1 MTNKLI
7 KHHSYIDQLKNY
19 IDSDFVKVYI
29 GIRRSGKTSL
39 MHNIIDEL
47 KSMGV
52 KDENIIFIS
61 LESREYANIDNSEQL
76 NEIVYNKTENI
87 KGKIY
92 LFFDEIQQVKEW
104 EKSINSYRVSLDSD
118 IYITGSNSK
127 LLSGELATLLTG
139 RYLTINVYPF
149 SFKEF
154 LQYKNEIERVELT
167 KDTINKLYDE
177 YFNFG
182 GMPGILSLGSDEFKK
197 IALKDI
203 YNSILFEDIVS
214 RFKINNIDLL
224 QRFVRYIISSTGEI
238 FSSKSITNYLK
249 SNNIYTSQ
257 DTLLKYKEYLNQSF
271 FISKCKIFELK
282 GKKEMKILGKYYLT
296 DHGFHHALIEDNI
309 LKVTKIL
316 ENIVYVEL
324 LRRGYTVHVGR
335 NTDNTEVDFVCEK
348 YGKYKYIQVSYRL
361 TSEKTLNREISPLL
375 RIHDKYESIL
385 ITTEKHDFSK
395 EGVKHLNIIDFLCDD
410 SYNNIL
416 IMISKYQFL
425 ILIPFL

>member
-1 MTNKLI
+1 MVDKLI
-7 KHHSYIDQLKNY
+7 KRDAYVNKLKDYVNT
-19 IDSDFVKVYI
+19 DFVKVYI

-47 KSMGV
+47 KLMGV

-61 LESREYANIDNSEQL
+61 FESREYSYIDNTQQL
-76 NEIVYNKTENI
+76 DEIIFNKTENI
-87 KGKIY
+87 EGKAY
-92 LFFDEIQQVKEW
+92 LFFDEIQQVKGW
-104 EKSINSYRVSLDSD
+104 EKSINTYRVSIDCD
-118 IYITGSNSK
+118 IYVTGSNSK

-154 LQYKNEIERVELT
+154 LHYKKEIGGIELT
-167 KDTINKLYDE
+167 KDTINKLYDD

-182 GMPGILSLGSDEFKK
+182 GMPGILSLGSDEFRNL
-197 IALKDI
+197 ALKDI
-203 YNSILFEDIVS
+203 FNSILFEDVVS

-224 QRFVRYIISSTGEI
+224 QRFSRYMVSSTGEI
-238 FSSKSITNYLK
+238 FSSQSIKNYLK

-257 DTLLKYKEYLNQSF
+257 DTLLKYNEYLKQSF
-271 FISKCKIFELK
+271 FISKCKCFELK

-324 LRRGYTVHVGR
+324 LRRGYKVNVGR
-335 NTDNTEVDFVCEK
+335 NPDNTEVDFVCEK
-348 YGKYKYIQVSYRL
+348 SGKYKYVQVSYRL
-361 TSEKTLNREISPLL
+361 TNEKTLNREITPLL
-375 RIHDKYESIL
+375 RIPDKYESIL
-385 ITTEKHDFSK
+385 ITTENHDFSK
-395 EGVKHLNIIDFLCDD
+395 DGVKHLNIIDFLLGDE
-410 SYNNIL
+410 L
-416 IMISKYQFL
+416 
-425 ILIPFL
+425 

>member
-1 MTNKLI
+1 MEDKLI
-7 KHHSYIDQLKNY
+7 KRDAYVNKLKDYVNT
-19 IDSDFVKVYI
+19 DFVKVYI

-47 KSMGV
+47 KLMGV

-61 LESREYANIDNSEQL
+61 FESREYSYIDNTQQL
-76 NEIVYNKTENI
+76 DEIIFNKTENI
-87 KGKIY
+87 EGKAY
-92 LFFDEIQQVKEW
+92 LFFDEIQQVKGW
-104 EKSINSYRVSLDSD
+104 EKSINTYRVSIDCD

-154 LQYKNEIERVELT
+154 LQYKNEIEGIKLT
-167 KDTINKLYDE
+167 KHTINKLYDD

-182 GMPGILSLGSDEFKK
+182 GMPGILSLGSDEFRNL
-197 IALKDI
+197 ALKDI
-203 YNSILFEDIVS
+203 FNSILFEDVVS

-224 QRFVRYIISSTGEI
+224 QRFSRYMISSTGEI
-238 FSSKSITNYLK
+238 FSSKSIKNYLK
-249 SNNIYTSQ
+249 SNNIHTSQ
-257 DTLLKYKEYLNQSF
+257 DTLLKYNEYLKQSF
-271 FISKCKIFELK
+271 FISKCKCFELK

-324 LRRGYTVHVGR
+324 LRRGYKVNVGR
-335 NTDNTEVDFVCEK
+335 NPDNTEVDFVCEK
-348 YGKYKYIQVSYRL
+348 SGKYKYVQVSYRL
-361 TSEKTLNREISPLL
+361 TNEKTLNREINPLL
-375 RIHDKYESIL
+375 KIPDKYESIL
-385 ITTEKHDFSK
+385 ITTEDHDFSK
-395 EGVKHLNIIDFLCDD
+395 DGVKHLNIIDFLLGD
-410 SYNNIL
+410 
-416 IMISKYQFL
+416 F
-425 ILIPFL
+425 

>member
-1 MTNKLI
+1 MANNLI
-7 KHHSYIDQLKNY
+7 RRGAYVDQLKDY
-19 IDSDFVKVYI
+19 IGSDFVKVYM

-39 MHNIIDEL
+39 MHNIIDEI

-61 LESREYANIDNSEQL
+61 LESGEFNQINTCEKLD
-76 NEIVYNKTENI
+76 EIVYSKTENLE
-87 KGKIY
+87 GKIY
-92 LFFDEIQQVKEW
+92 LFFDEIQEVKGW

-127 LLSGELATLLTG
+127 LLSGELATLMTG

-154 LQYKNEIERVELT
+154 LQYKKEIEGVEINEYS
-167 KDTINKLYDE
+167 INKLYDD

-203 YNSILFEDIVS
+203 YNSILFEDVVS

-224 QRFVRYIISSTGEI
+224 RSFTKFMISSTGEM
-238 FSSKSITNYLK
+238 FSSKNYLK
-249 SNNIYTSQ
+249 SNDIHTSQ
-257 DTLLKYKEYLNQSF
+257 DTLLKYNEYLNQSF
-271 FISKCKIFELK
+271 FISKCKCFELK
-282 GKKEMKILGKYYLT
+282 GRKEMKILGKYYLM

-309 LKVTKIL
+309 LKVTKIM

-324 LRRGYTVHVGR
+324 LRRGYKVNVGR
-335 NTDNTEVDFVCEK
+335 NQDNTEVDFVCEK
-348 YGKYKYIQVSYRL
+348 SGKYKYIQVSYRL
-361 TSEKTLNREISPLL
+361 TSKKTLNREIAPLL
-375 RIHDKYESIL
+375 KIPDKYESIL
-385 ITTEKHDFSK
+385 ITTENHDFSK
-395 EGVKHLNIIDFLCDD
+395 DGVKHLNIIDFLCGEV
-410 SYNNIL
+410 
-416 IMISKYQFL
+416 
-425 ILIPFL
+425 

>member
-1 MTNKLI
+1 MTNNLI
-7 KHHSYIDQLKNY
+7 KRDAYVNQLKDY

-39 MHNIIDEL
+39 MYNIIDEL

-61 LESREYANIDNSEQL
+61 FESREYTYIDNSEQL
-76 NEIVYNKTENI
+76 DEIIYNKVKNLE
-87 KGKIY
+87 GKIY
-92 LFFDEIQQVKEW
+92 LFFDEIQQVKDW
-104 EKSINSYRVSLDSD
+104 EKSINSYRVSIDSD

-154 LQYKNEIERVELT
+154 LQYKNEIEDVEIT
-167 KDTINKLYDE
+167 DNSINELYDD

-182 GMPGILSLGSDEFKK
+182 GMPGILSLGSEEFKRL
-197 IALKDI
+197 ALKDI
-203 YNSILFEDIVS
+203 YNSILFEDVVS
-214 RFKINNIDLL
+214 RFKINNVDLL
-224 QRFVRYIISSTGEI
+224 QRFTRYMISSTGEI
-238 FSSKSITNYLK
+238 FSSKSIKNYLK

-257 DTLLKYKEYLNQSF
+257 DTLLKYNEYLFQSF
-271 FISKCKIFELK
+271 FISKCKFFELK
-282 GKKEMKILGKYYLT
+282 GRKEMKILGKYYLM

-324 LRRGYTVHVGR
+324 LRRGYNVNVGR
-335 NTDNTEVDFVCEK
+335 NSDNREVDFVCEK
-348 YGKYKYIQVSYRL
+348 SGKYKYIQVSYRL
-361 TSEKTLNREISPLL
+361 TSEETLNREITPLL
-375 RIHDKYESIL
+375 KIPDKYESIL
-385 ITTEKHDFSK
+385 ITTENHDFSK
-395 EGVKHLNIIDFLCDD
+395 EGVKHLNIIEFLCGDD
-410 SYNNIL
+410 I
-416 IMISKYQFL
+416 
-425 ILIPFL
+425 